1 MRDLN
6 FKISTLKVVDT
17 LMDDVILIT
26 EKIDLLRLHTQVKG
40 KIEYYELL
48 TEYRDCVGESAV
60 TMKTLLDELDQDN
73 ISDEEIHSSLKDI
86 FNILNTVDN
95 DVDKIISEVQL

>member
-1 MRDLN
+1 MRDLI
-6 FKISTLKVVDT
+6 FKMYTLKSLDT
-17 LMDDVILIT
+17 MMDEVTLIT

-60 TMKTLLDELDQDN
+60 TMKTLLDELEQDN

-86 FNILNTVDN
+86 FHVLNTVDN
-95 DVDKIISEVQL
+95 DVDEIISVLQI

>member
-6 FKISTLKVVDT
+6 FKISTLEVVDT
-17 LMDDVILIT
+17 LMDEVILIT

-60 TMKTLLDELDQDN
+60 TMKTLLNELEHDN
-73 ISDEEIHSSLKDI
+73 ISNEEIHSSLKDI

-95 DVDKIISEVQL
+95 DVDKIVSVLR